1 MVKTRAK
8 LYPFLFEHVDVPRIW
23 GGTKLGSAVEGI
35 PIGERWLLSPLQ
47 GKETLVKN
55 GVLAGEK
62 LSTLAK
68 LYGNDLLGEKGTWDN
83 VPLIKWIDTE
93 LSLSIQVHPNNLF
106 AQQHGEK
113 HGKTEMWYILSAAPE
128 AEIYLGTPEGFSRED
143 LKTAV
148 EEHTLEKTLRVYHPA
163 PGEVYAVPGGVLH
176 SLGGGMQLLEIQQAS
191 DTTYR
196 LYDWERVD
204 ANGKRRPL
212 QLDWA
217 YKAYDPLARP
227 TIFTPQEL
235 QEKQVYLHQAPLSLA
250 CYKTQRLDCKEN
262 SSENTA
268 HIYLALQPT
277 RLEWKDDTGRCQSM
291 DLPAMSPLFIPVAI
305 QDYSLISK
313 DLKTPITLLVC
324 KVL

>member
-8 LYPFLFEHVDVPRIW
+8 LYPLLFEHVDVPRIW

-62 LSTLAK
+62 LSTLAN
-68 LYGNDLLGEKGTWDN
+68 LYGNDLLGERASWDN

-93 LSLSIQVHPNNLF
+93 LPLSIQVHPNNLF
-106 AQQHGEK
+106 AKQHGEP
-113 HGKTEMWYILSAAPE
+113 HGKSEMWYILSAIPE
-128 AEIYLGTPEGFSRED
+128 AEIYLGTPEGFTSEA
-143 LKTAV
+143 LQSSV
-148 EEHTLEKTLRVYHPA
+148 EAHTLEKTLGVYQPR

-204 ANGKRRPL
+204 ANGKQRPL
-212 QLDWA
+212 QLDLA
-217 YKAYDPLARP
+217 YQAYDPDARP
-227 TIFTPQEL
+227 EVYTPQAL
-235 QEKQVYLHQAPLSLA
+235 QGKQVCLHQAPLFLTCHNVKSL
-250 CYKTQRLDCKEN
+250 RSKELTP
-262 SSENTA
+262 ENIA
-268 HIYLALQPT
+268 RIYLALEPMT
-277 RLEWKDDTGRCQSM
+277 LEWNDEQGKKQRM
-291 DLPAMSPLFIPVAI
+291 ELPAMSPLLLPAMI
-305 QDYSLISK
+305 QDYSLLSE
-313 DLKTPITLLVC
+313 TEVTLLEC
-324 KVL
+324 KILAL